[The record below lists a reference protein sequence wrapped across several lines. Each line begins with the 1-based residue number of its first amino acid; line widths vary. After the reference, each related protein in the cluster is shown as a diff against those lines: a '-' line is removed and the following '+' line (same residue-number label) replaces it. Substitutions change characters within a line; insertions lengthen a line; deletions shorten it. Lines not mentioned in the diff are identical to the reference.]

1 MDPINVLPITTEE
14 LKHIVK
20 HEVLGYEAISDLDT
34 VYAVLDDENQK
45 YAVMIIPAKQQERP
59 AWAFVLARVI
69 GDIVVIDEDGPA
81 DKPLHQALMKNA
93 GIPREKIVLAYKNE
107 SIPTQEC

>member
-1 MDPINVLPITTEE
+1 MDSVTSVPITAEE
-14 LKHIVK
+14 LKYIVK
-20 HEVLGYEAISDLDT
+20 NEVLGYEAMSDLDT

-59 AWAFVLARVI
+59 AWAFVLARVV
-69 GDIVVIDEDGPA
+69 GDIVVIDEDGPI

-107 SIPTQEC
+107 PIPPQGH